1 MSILDVFSQYHWLA
15 PLTSKH
21 ATKVAIELKKIYD
34 VHGTPE
40 NLLSDR
46 GKRFYGAVNIF
57 CERKKIK
64 MTKSRAYHLQSQ
76 GKVERSHRTLR
87 KKINYDLVKQG
98 RKGVNWVKNLLEYP
112 KCLNNDKCEELG
124 WKSDFEVYYRRE
136 SNELVKC
143 GLPVNRGKEFNVQ
156 KLMQLS
162 ENLIYER
169 QKRVYEER
177 EKAKNA
183 YKKVCDRT
191 VEYYQKR
198 RQCSKYKK
206 GEELFIRY
214 RKKNRKKA
222 PKQRFIL
229 GEVIKVGKN
238 KDMYKIKFTSL
249 ISQVSKS
256 E

>member
-1 MSILDVFSQYHWLA
+1 MKSQQVENQGRKYRYVLSILDVFSRYHWLA

-98 RKGVNWVKNLLEYP
+98 
-112 KCLNNDKCEELG
+112 
-124 WKSDFEVYYRRE
+124 
-136 SNELVKC
+136 
-143 GLPVNRGKEFNVQ
+143 
-156 KLMQLS
+156 
-162 ENLIYER
+162 
-169 QKRVYEER
+169 
-177 EKAKNA
+177 
-183 YKKVCDRT
+183 
-191 VEYYQKR
+191 
-198 RQCSKYKK
+198 
-206 GEELFIRY
+206 
-214 RKKNRKKA
+214 
-222 PKQRFIL
+222 
-229 GEVIKVGKN
+229 
-238 KDMYKIKFTSL
+238 
-249 ISQVSKS
+249 
-256 E
+256 

>member
-1 MSILDVFSQYHWLA
+1 MKSQQVEYQGRKYRYAFSILDVFSQYHWLA

-98 RKGVNWVKNLLEYP
+98 WKGANWVKNVLEYS
-112 KCLNNDKCEELG
+112 KCLNNDKHEELG
-124 WKSDFEVYYRRE
+124 WRSAFEVYYERK
-136 SNELVKC
+136 SKELVKY
-143 GLPVNRGKEFNVQ
+143 GVPVNREKQFNVQ
-156 KLMQLS
+156 KVIQPS
-162 ENLIYER
+162 ENLIYEH
-169 QKRVYEER
+169 QKRVDEER
-177 EKAKNA
+177 GKTKYYN
-183 YKKVCDRT
+183 KKVSDST
-191 VEYYQKR
+191 VEYYRKR
-198 RQCSKYKK
+198 RKCSKYKK
-206 GEELFIRY
+206 GKEVFIKY
-214 RKKNRKKA
+214 GKKNRRKSAKT
-222 PKQRFIL
+222 
-229 GEVIKVGKN
+229 
-238 KDMYKIKFTSL
+238 KIGHLWRGNQSR
-249 ISQVSKS
+249 
-256 E
+256 